1 VSDST
6 QPTDRQP
13 VPGARFADL
22 DLNLVQ
28 RHITIAKERS
38 RYEGPLEP
46 LEYLRLHHGIVD
58 VDGVPV
64 PTVAG
69 ILVFASAPERFL
81 AASGIDIAQF
91 TGSNPRSTGLRFMEQ
106 VRGPLPIAI
115 DRTVQIL
122 WIRSEH
128 GYRLEGAQRIEEHVY
143 PEVVLRELTVNAL
156 CHRDWS
162 QDGSRIRIQMLTNC
176 IEWIS
181 PGNLPSGVTLHNL
194 RTAQVSRNRA
204 LAQMLFHAGYVEE
217 FGIGIDTVFDTLR
230 DEKHEPPW
238 LQDDGHFFTF
248 RVVGKSI
255 DAGARPPPPSL
266 LDKRKASIIAIIE
279 QQGPL
284 TVSELQ
290 VQLSISRRTLQRNL
304 QELVE
309 QGYLRSTGATNNLR
323 YYLRTPRN
331 S

>member
-1 VSDST
+1 MSDVA

-22 DLNLVQ
+22 DLNLIQ
-28 RHITIAKERS
+28 RHIAVAKERG
-38 RYEGPLEP
+38 RYDGPVEP
-46 LEYLRLHHGIVD
+46 VDYLRLHHGIVD
-58 VDGVPV
+58 IDGLPV
-64 PTVAG
+64 PTVTG

-81 AASGIDIAQF
+81 SASGIDIAQF
-91 TGSNPRSTGLRFMEQ
+91 TGPTPRSTGLRFMEQ
-106 VRGPLPIAI
+106 VRGPLLGAI
-115 DRTVQIL
+115 DRTVQVL

-128 GYRLEGAQRIEEHVY
+128 GYRLEGAQRIDEHAY

-162 QDGSRIRIQMLTNC
+162 QNGSRVRIQMMPTC

-181 PGNLPSGVTLHNL
+181 PGNLPPGVTIHNL
-194 RTAQVSRNRA
+194 RTAQASRNRA

-230 DEKHEPPW
+230 DARHEPPW

-255 DAGARPPPPSL
+255 DAGATPPPPPPI
-266 LDKRKASIIAIIE
+266 DKRKANILTLIE

-284 TVSELQ
+284 TVSELLA
-290 VQLSISRRTLQRNL
+290 QLTISRRTLQRDL

-309 QGYLRSTGATNNLR
+309 LGYLRITGATNNLR
-323 YYLRTPRN
+323 YYLGVPRN

>member
-1 VSDST
+1 MTDIA
-6 QPTDRQP
+6 QPTDRHP
-13 VPGARFADL
+13 VRGARFADL
-22 DLNLVQ
+22 DLNLIQ
-28 RHITIAKERS
+28 RHITVAKERG
-38 RYEGPLEP
+38 RYDGPVEP
-46 LEYLRLHHGIVD
+46 LEYLRLHHGVVD
-58 VDGVPV
+58 IDGTPV
-64 PTVAG
+64 PTIAG
-69 ILVFASAPERFL
+69 VLVFASSPERFL
-81 AASGIDIAQF
+81 SASGIDIAQF
-91 TGSNPRSTGLRFMEQ
+91 TGSSPRSTSLRFMEQ
-106 VRGPLPIAI
+106 VRGPLPVTI
-115 DRTVQIL
+115 DRTVQVL

-128 GYRLEGAQRIEEHVY
+128 GYRLEGAQRIEEHAY

-162 QDGSRIRIQMLTNC
+162 REGSRVRIQMLPNC

-181 PGNLPSGVTLHNL
+181 PGSSPPGVTLHNL

-230 DEKHEPPW
+230 DAKHEPPW

-255 DAGARPPPPSL
+255 DAGASLPPLPPV
-266 LDKRKASIIAIIE
+266 DKRKASILTLIE

-323 YYLRTPRN
+323 YYLGAPGN